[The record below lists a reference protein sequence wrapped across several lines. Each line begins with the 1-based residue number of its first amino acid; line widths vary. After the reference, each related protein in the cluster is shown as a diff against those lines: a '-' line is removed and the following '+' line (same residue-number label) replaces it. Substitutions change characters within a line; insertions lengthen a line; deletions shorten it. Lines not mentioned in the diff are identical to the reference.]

1 MSPGKV
7 ATLALEC
14 DDEEE
19 DYRAYRSR
27 YWEVNFEQYCGVSYS
42 TGDEAGEG
50 GPNVDISTVVAYSVD
65 DCMDACAATNAKL
78 DRFKMEGERCR
89 AVTFRVELGEYVEA
103 SGGNCWLKN
112 GTKPGEQKTSSEGGT
127 PTRAYAR
134 IVD

>member
-14 DDEEE
+14 DEEEE

-65 DCMDACAATNAKL
+65 DCMDACAATNAARVAARL
-78 DRFKMEGERCR
+78 ERRLGDRKVDVVLVDPSTTHQPVHTVARQEG
-89 AVTFRVELGEYVEA
+89 VVL
-103 SGGNCWLKN
+103 
-112 GTKPGEQKTSSEGGT
+112 
-127 PTRAYAR
+127 
-134 IVD
+134 